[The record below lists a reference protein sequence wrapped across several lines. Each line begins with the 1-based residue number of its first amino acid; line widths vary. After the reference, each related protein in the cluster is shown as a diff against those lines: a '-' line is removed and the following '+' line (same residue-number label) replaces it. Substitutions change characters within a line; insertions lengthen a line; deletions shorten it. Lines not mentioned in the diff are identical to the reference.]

1 MAVNSKYTVT
11 KNDSVTESSH
21 VKHYG
26 DSEYVVKKTKQARET
41 LLKFPVPEK
50 YCK

>member
-1 MAVNSKYTVT
+1 MAENSKHTET
-11 KNDSVTESSH
+11 KNGSVTESSH

-26 DSEYVVKKTKQARET
+26 DTAYVTKKTKQARET